1 MKKKKKEKKRDEVL
15 KKLITSKEKRKME
28 KVFGKERA
36 NATIKLRT
44 KNNEIQEKIKNYE
57 LKLRKQSK
65 KNI

>member
-15 KKLITSKEKRKME
+15 QKLKTLREKRKME

-44 KNNEIQEKIKNYE
+44 KNNEIQKKIKNYE

>member
-1 MKKKKKEKKRDEVL
+1 MEKKKEKKRDEVL
-15 KKLITSKEKRKME
+15 QKLKTLREKRKME

-36 NATIKLRT
+36 NATIKLRR
-44 KNNEIQEKIKNYE
+44 KNSEIQKKIKNYE

>member
-1 MKKKKKEKKRDEVL
+1 
-15 KKLITSKEKRKME
+15 ME

-36 NATIKLRT
+36 NATIKLRR
-44 KNNEIQEKIKNYE
+44 KNSEIQKKIKNYE

>member
-1 MKKKKKEKKRDEVL
+1 
-15 KKLITSKEKRKME
+15 ME